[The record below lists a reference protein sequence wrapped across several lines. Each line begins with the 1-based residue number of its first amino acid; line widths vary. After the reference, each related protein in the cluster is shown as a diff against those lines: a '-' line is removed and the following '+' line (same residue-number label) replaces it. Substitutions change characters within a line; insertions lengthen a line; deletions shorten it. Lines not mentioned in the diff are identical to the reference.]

1 MYEFFK
7 ILNYGP
13 THECHVSHVVLGKKI
28 KIGTTPL
35 IAFSL

>member
-1 MYEFFK
+1 MYDFFL

-13 THECHVSHVVLGKKI
+13 THECHVSHVVLGKKNYF
-28 KIGTTPL
+28 GTTPL